1 MSKGQFKTQASSSRV
16 AISGHE
22 GFGSGA
28 HSSSLSYLTKHIDLS
43 GIDCPH
49 IVVAFKNLSRKDDT
63 TRSKALQD
71 LHFHINA
78 QITEKNEVDVA
89 VIQAWVQIYPQLAID
104 SHRTVR
110 DLSHTILH
118 DLLRSSRKRM
128 SARASKFVGSWLAG
142 QFDRDRAV
150 ASNVSKKLDLL
161 LQTKEKRVAFYAWHQ
176 ASALDYIY
184 KALQES
190 PETLSDERLIS
201 KEDMLAKYYAV
212 LGSSIS
218 LLIDLLRT
226 LDVVEISKIQENY
239 ERILLDKKTWNLV
252 TREDGRLC
260 RLVSELLTIC
270 CQKQRHLVSSNL
282 DIISRAFIAKA
293 LLTPQQ
299 GTASAI
305 LDALQI
311 VTIEF
316 PQIWEVNHSKR
327 KARKA
332 ATKDYLSELK
342 ALMAAGCRIESNN
355 FWISL
360 ERLIQA
366 LPHQVLPHSL
376 EGAIELLQNLV
387 SGISRRKIITKDWN
401 YAWNCYLNTA
411 EILTNCLTNNDSK
424 YCLSKSTLFP
434 IFHKYFNN
442 FLISEQPA
450 SHQNHQESIV
460 IDADVDVESAVQA
473 YNICLRHIKNES
485 LFADEWKLMSNEFIK
500 KMKTLPG
507 SQKEHDNPNQSLVVA
522 LGELWFNLLAE
533 ALKHHESDRDYVN
546 DVDPLFSQSEEIIQ
560 EALPIMIN
568 NNGEPYQIAKILET
582 SISLSPTMF
591 TSSARGLAIVEKIVT
606 THLPKLLDSASGE
619 FLIKIIFQLPTL
631 RGLEKYFESTWM
643 RLVDLIIPSTGTPSV
658 TCHLNIAAKLIADKV
673 VAPFAQKHQ
682 GLQTFIME
690 QINFLALGKPCSE
703 PLVITAF
710 KFEAL
715 SESSAIKIRDLM
727 MEYLDSDNDY
737 NGIIYVIELLNN
749 HMHYL
754 VDEKNDKH
762 LDILMRLL
770 SIKEKLSLEHL
781 IDDELFDLV
790 QTLMAK
796 ITGESYLNSTSRL
809 ILTDLNQKEISLQKI
824 SVGYLIDEAKELIQK
839 NLESGLQ
846 NRLLPNTEDWL
857 DSLTESLDKLPCSA
871 FASSSEFGSISY
883 LILGDS
889 IVKETTR
896 TPFEDYH
903 LSTMPLRNA
912 IFTAELFQWFCE
924 GLNMGAQMNLLKAL
938 ILTCEV
944 TSLDSY
950 LQNDYL
956 MGSEISQPGLNLVS
970 HFLSQTNSL
979 LHEFARKALG
989 WPEVQSDVT
998 TGKNK
1003 TKDECK
1009 IFNSNELGSHRRI
1022 MERLILGFLE
1032 TCELRQ
1038 TESFFAAKALIRV
1051 LNTLLEELH
1060 CSIDLLEDWIST
1072 LDVIKPSTTNI
1083 MGAVAILI
1091 GLGQRG
1097 KSSKVIRNLCNHLV
1111 SNVPTI
1117 ALNSEDTMEKL
1128 IFLNACLCVYDG
1140 EELPVVQNRLVFAVK
1155 HVVSWLKEI
1164 TDVRI
1169 ASEVCRLLRRL
1180 LPSIKNVY
1188 GSYWEATL
1196 QYCDSIW
1203 TKQKTTPL
1211 CNENLAVISASLKLF
1226 SEMKNIIDPN
1236 DDLIEALHDHDKK
1249 NICHLLDFLFLERPA
1264 THKPLQ
1270 EVDKTLAQLIF
1281 SIPTEEIED
1290 FNVFYPLLASENYW
1304 IQSSAFVLIQKCLPN
1319 LQQQISIDH
1328 VLENKAVEF
1337 PPELLSFIITT
1348 PDRFDLNLISELTSD
1363 SSLKFMASTRSYL
1376 LAWLL
1381 IFEMYAASS
1390 FKVRSE
1396 FNDILQSQKC
1406 IGPLLDFIFDTLGQ
1420 YDDGRIHIKKEN
1432 LTTMKIRK
1440 YDLQSSIDNNNFQND
1455 LTWILVSLYFQAL
1468 KYAPSIGKSWWL
1480 NTKKQTR
1487 NNVCVWTKNLI
1498 SPLLVEEE
1506 LDEVTAWAKDQKSL
1520 DGEKELIIKVAKKV
1534 SEVSASYE
1542 IDEMVMEIRIRIP
1555 EDFPLG
1561 LVQIESVSRVGISEQ
1576 KWNSF
1581 IMTTHGIIN
1590 FSNGSISDALLIFR
1604 KNITGVLKGHV
1615 ECAICYCIMS
1625 ADRKV
1630 PDKRCGT
1637 CHNLFHSKCLF
1648 QWFKSSNQSTCP
1660 LCRKQFN
1667 Y

>member
-16 AISGHE
+16 AISGLE

-49 IVVAFKNLSRKDDT
+49 IVVAFKNLSRRDDT

-110 DLSHTILH
+110 DFSHTILH

-128 SARASKFVGSWLAG
+128 SARAPKFVGSWLAG

-161 LQTKEKRVAFYAWHQ
+161 LQTKEKRVAFYTWHQ

-190 PETLSDERLIS
+190 PETLSDERSIS

-212 LGSSIS
+212 LGSSFS

-226 LDVVEISKIQENY
+226 LDVAETSKVQESY

-252 TREDGRLC
+252 TREDSRLC

-270 CQKQRHLVSSNL
+270 CQKQRHLISSNL

-293 LLTPQQ
+293 LPTPQQ

-305 LDALQI
+305 LDALRI

-316 PQIWEVNHSKR
+316 PEIWEVNHSKR
-327 KARKA
+327 KARKT
-332 ATKDYLSELK
+332 ATKDHLSELK
-342 ALMAAGCRIESNN
+342 TLMAAGCRMESNN

-360 ERLIQA
+360 ERLIQV
-366 LPHQVLPHSL
+366 LPHQILPHSL
-376 EGAIELLQNLV
+376 EGAIELLKNIE
-387 SGISRRKIITKDWN
+387 SGISRRNIITRDRN
-401 YAWNCYLNTA
+401 YAWNCYLNTV
-411 EILTNCLTNNDSK
+411 EILTNCLTNNESK
-424 YCLSKSTLFP
+424 NCLLRAALFP
-434 IFHKYFNN
+434 IFHKYFNI
-442 FLISEQPA
+442 FFPSEQSA
-450 SHQNHQESIV
+450 SHQNHQESIA
-460 IDADVDVESAVQA
+460 IHADVDVESAVQA

-485 LFADEWKLMSNEFIK
+485 LFADEWKLLSNEFLKII
-500 KMKTLPG
+500 KTLPE
-507 SQKEHDNPNQSLVVA
+507 SQRENDNPNQSLAVA
-522 LGELWFNLLAE
+522 LGELWFSLLAE
-533 ALKHHESDRDYVN
+533 ALKYRESDRDYVN
-546 DVDPLFSQSEEIIQ
+546 DIDPLFSQSEKIIQ

-568 NNGEPYQIAKILET
+568 NNGEPYQIAKILEI
-582 SISLSPTMF
+582 SISRSPTMF
-591 TSSARGLAIVEKIVT
+591 TSSACGLAIVENIVT
-606 THLPKLLDSASGE
+606 THLPKLLDSASAA

-631 RGLEKYFESTWM
+631 RGLEKYFEPTWTK
-643 RLVDLIIPSTGTPSV
+643 LVDLIIPTTGTSLV
-658 TCHLNIAAKLIADKV
+658 TRHLEIAAELIADKV
-673 VAPFAQKHQ
+673 VAPLAQKHQ

-690 QINFLALGKPCSE
+690 QTNYVALGKPCSE
-703 PLVITAF
+703 PLVIAAF
-710 KFEAL
+710 KFEAI

-727 MEYLDSDNDY
+727 IEYLDSDNDY
-737 NGIIYVIELLNN
+737 SGIIFVTELLNN
-749 HMHYL
+749 NMHYL
-754 VDEKNDKH
+754 MDEKNDKH
-762 LDILMRLL
+762 IDILMRLL
-770 SIKEKLSLEHL
+770 SIKEKLTLEHL

-790 QTLMAK
+790 QTLMVR
-796 ITGESYLNSTSRL
+796 ITGESYLNSMSRL

-824 SVGYLIDEAKELIQK
+824 SVGYLIDEAKDIIQK

-846 NRLLPNTEDWL
+846 SRLLPNTEDWF
-857 DSLTESLDKLPCSA
+857 DSLTEFLDRLPSSA
-871 FASSSEFGSISY
+871 FASSPEFGSISY
-883 LILGDS
+883 LIRGES
-889 IVKETTR
+889 MVKKTTG

-912 IFTAELFQWFCE
+912 IFTTELFQWFCD
-924 GLNMGAQMNLLKAL
+924 GLNMDAQINLLKAL

-956 MGSEISQPGLNLVS
+956 MGSENSQPRSNLVS
-970 HFLSQTNSL
+970 HFLSQTDSQ
-979 LHEFARKALG
+979 LHEFSRKALG
-989 WPEVQSDVT
+989 WPEVQSEVI
-998 TGKNK
+998 TGENK
-1003 TKDECK
+1003 TKDDCK
-1009 IFNSNELGSHRRI
+1009 ILNSDELGSHRKI
-1022 MERLILGFLE
+1022 MQRLILGFLE

-1051 LNTLLEELH
+1051 LNTLLKELN

-1097 KSSKVIRNLCNHLV
+1097 KSSKAIRNLCNHLV
-1111 SNVPTI
+1111 SNVPTMS
-1117 ALNSEDTMEKL
+1117 LNSKETMEKL

-1169 ASEVCRLLRRL
+1169 ASEVCQLLRRL

-1188 GSYWEATL
+1188 GSYWGATL
-1196 QYCDSIW
+1196 QFCDSIW
-1203 TKQKTTPL
+1203 TKQKAIPL
-1211 CNENLAVISASLKLF
+1211 CNENLVVMSASLKLF
-1226 SEMKNIIDPN
+1226 SEMKNICDPN
-1236 DDLIEALHDHDKK
+1236 DDLIEALDDHDQK
-1249 NICHLLDFLFLERPA
+1249 NICHLLEFLFLERPA
-1264 THKPLQ
+1264 THNPLQ

-1281 SIPTEEIED
+1281 SIPIEKIED

-1319 LQQQISIDH
+1319 QQQQISIDY

-1337 PPELLSFIITT
+1337 PHELLSFIITT
-1348 PDRFDLNLISELTSD
+1348 PDRLDLNLISELANGFSF
-1363 SSLKFMASTRSYL
+1363 KFLASTRSYL

-1381 IFEMYAASS
+1381 IFEMYAVSS
-1390 FKVRSE
+1390 YKVRSE

-1406 IGPLLDFIFDTLGQ
+1406 IGPLMDFIFDTLGQ

-1432 LTTMKIRK
+1432 LTPMKIRK
-1440 YDLQSSIDNNNFQND
+1440 YDLESSINNNNFQSD

-1468 KYAPSIGKSWWL
+1468 KYAPSIGKTWWL

-1487 NNVCVWTKNLI
+1487 NNVCMWTKNLI

-1506 LDEVTAWAKDQKSL
+1506 LDAVTAWAKDQKSL

-1534 SEVSASYE
+1534 REVSASYE

-1590 FSNGSISDALLIFR
+1590 FSVRSISTPNFEE
-1604 KNITGVLKGHV
+1604 VLTSV
-1615 ECAICYCIMS
+1615 LERFY
-1625 ADRKV
+1625 
-1630 PDKRCGT
+1630 
-1637 CHNLFHSKCLF
+1637 
-1648 QWFKSSNQSTCP
+1648 
-1660 LCRKQFN
+1660 
-1667 Y
+1667 